1 MALILF
7 IDDEPDTLS
16 TMEKAVQLL
25 GHRALLAQTEA
36 QALELI
42 KPEMPDLIFIDLQLS
57 DTDGFSLVRNMRQ
70 AGSVLSHV
78 PIIIL
83 SAGLTLDAA
92 LRAQEAGAQAYLLKP
107 VRLQTLVDLIV
118 QYAPSALEL

>member
-16 TMEKAVQLL
+16 TMEKAVELL
-25 GHRALLAQTEA
+25 GHRAQLAQTEA
-36 QALELI
+36 QALELTG
-42 KPEMPDLIFIDLQLS
+42 KEMPDLIFIDLQLNE
-57 DTDGFSLVRNMRQ
+57 TDGFSLVRSMRQ
-70 AGSVLSHV
+70 AGGSLTQI

-92 LRAQEAGAQAYLLKP
+92 VRAKEAGAQAFLLKP
-107 VRLQTLVDLIV
+107 VLLQTLIELIV
-118 QYAPSALEL
+118 QYAPAAPGS